1 MKIDWQKSDASE
13 LSLPPQSFIDSLRA
27 FCSFDPMTLA
37 RDLSKKELK
46 QYSNVDYLQTVPEH
60 MASHP
65 YILYKRGD
73 PGFWRKEFP
82 DIFNWSPTLCA
93 VLPRDPKVAK
103 QLVQVFNEWK
113 TSGDAM
119 RASESFFKKVVYK

>member
-1 MKIDWQKSDASE
+1 MNINWQEADADD
-13 LSLPPQSFIDSLRA
+13 LSLPPQSFIDGLRA
-27 FCSFDPMTLA
+27 FCAFDPSTLT

-46 QYSNVDYLQTVPEH
+46 KYNNIDYRQTVPDY

-73 PGFWRKEFP
+73 PAFWRKEFP

-93 VLPRDPKVAK
+93 VLPRDPSVAK
-103 QLVQVFNEWK
+103 QLVQVFDEWQS
-113 TSGDAM
+113 SGDAM
-119 RASESFFKKVVYK
+119 QASESFFKKVVYK